1 MALADDI
8 FAKVSL
14 DAGVSAVLGA
24 GSTCRVYPTIAPP
37 LSVAPYAVWK
47 VISSDPQTTHD
58 QEPAGLD
65 DVLIQFSV
73 IGRSALE
80 ARSIRKALR
89 AAFDGATLASGQPTI
104 IEAEHDQFDQ
114 AVELYHA
121 ILEVRTFADALAS

>member
-14 DAGVSAVLGA
+14 NAGVAAVLGA
-24 GSTCRVYPTIAPP
+24 GSTCKVYPTIAPP
-37 LSVAPYAVWK
+37 LSVAPYVVWK
-47 VISSDPQTTHD
+47 VIASDPQTTHD

-65 DVLIQFSV
+65 DVLIQFSI

-80 ARSIRKALR
+80 ARAVRRALR
-89 AAFDGATLASGQPTI
+89 YAIDGATLANGQPTI
-104 IEAEHDQFDQ
+104 IESEHDQFDQ
-114 AVELYHA
+114 AVDLYHA